1 VIASRRNS
9 SIAAAALIAA
19 GLAFVAC
26 RTPGATP
33 ESRALEPDIRFSTT
47 IPDVADRTA
56 AELAAA
62 ALASD
67 PAATARALRRLA
79 AIDRVLLAAEEP
91 PTGLGPVAAD
101 LVNAM
106 FDDPRRYREATREL
120 LEEGDLDPVLRA
132 RLEQVEHDDPLKLA
146 SKRMR
151 DLKVLAFGRA
161 FNAVAEPVGKS
172 IMTQAIAPYRLA
184 SSAIKYAID
193 LYTQPAML
201 LQERQALVH
210 WKHFVRRHSD
220 APEVPEIQKRI
231 RRSEGHWHE
240 LKRDRAMRM
249 AKWALDA
256 DAPGLALV
264 HADRALRH
272 EPDDAAAARVHTH
285 ARSRLLARRDDLR
298 RSVSADPDLAIA
310 PEAARALAEVLLD
323 PGTDVR
329 PAALALLEADPE
341 GPLADEARFALAL
354 GRGEA
359 GDESG
364 MWEEFEA
371 LGESESAETN
381 MGRHATAL
389 VLDPTRNAYS
399 AFLRARSDDRWD
411 QARWVMLGPWYRGGP
426 ERGLPRA
433 AEWILGLPAVARSI
447 GGTPFRLIQ
456 MPFQSRPNAGRAAQL
471 HARRYL
477 ARRPQGAHAGELRE
491 WLGSYEANR
500 GNWLGVLAVAE
511 AEPGLD
517 PERRQELRE
526 MAAKQALEIA
536 SREPR
541 RDARNLMLRRTTREF
556 PETAAGRSAGRLV
569 RANIKEATPL
579 HIRIS
584 RGFLL
589 ENPQLAGPQ
598 GLGLKPG
605 LLDGNAANGELHPE
619 GVSLLGGRVLELG
632 FLGPSGNDKHPPTH
646 VREKLSDER
655 LARLVSRL
663 EETSFRNE
671 LLDAEDDLLPDAQ
684 RDVYFERV
692 RLGLADDIDQRAS
705 ADSHYVYQGMRERY
719 GLVRSRESILPF
731 DLVLQGSLSDLSL
744 GAFPRIRR
752 PRETPD
758 AFLYK

>member
-1 VIASRRNS
+1 VIASRPDS
-9 SIAAAALIAA
+9 SLAAAALVAA
-19 GLAFVAC
+19 GLAVVAC

-56 AELAAA
+56 VELAAA
-62 ALASD
+62 ALVSD
-67 PAATARALRRLA
+67 PAATERALRRLA
-79 AIDRVLLAAEEP
+79 AIDTVLLAADEP

-106 FDDPRRYREATREL
+106 VDDPRRYRAATREL
-120 LEEGDLDPVLRA
+120 LEGDDLDPVVRA
-132 RLEQVEHDDPLKLA
+132 RLEQVELDDPLKLA

-151 DLKVLAFGRA
+151 DVKVLAFGRA

-172 IMTQAIAPYRLA
+172 IMTQAVAPYRLA
-184 SSAIKYAID
+184 NSAIKYAID
-193 LYTQPAML
+193 LYTQPAIL

-210 WKHFVRRHSD
+210 WKNFLKQNSD
-220 APEVPEIQKRI
+220 APEAPEIQKRI
-231 RRSEGHWHE
+231 RKSEGRWHE

-249 AKWALDA
+249 AKWALDR

-264 HADRALRH
+264 HAERALRH
-272 EPDDAAAARVHTH
+272 EPEDAAAARAHTR
-285 ARSRLLARRDDLR
+285 ARSRLLVRRDKLR

-310 PEAARALAEVLLD
+310 PETARDLAQALLD
-323 PGTDVR
+323 PGADIR

-359 GDESG
+359 SDESG
-364 MWEEFEA
+364 MWEDFEA
-371 LGESESAETN
+371 LGEGDPAETN
-381 MGRHATAL
+381 MGRHAAAL

-399 AFLRARSDDRWD
+399 AFQRAQRDDRWE
-411 QARWVMLGPWYRGGP
+411 QARWVMLGPWYRGAP
-426 ERGLPRA
+426 DRGLPRA
-433 AEWILGLPAVARSI
+433 AEWLLGLPAVAQSI
-447 GGTPFRLIQ
+447 GGTPLRLIQ
-456 MPFQSRPNAGRAAQL
+456 MPFQSRPTAGSAGGRAAQVAGVL
-471 HARRYL
+471 RGEPRQLVGRPLRRGGGAGPGPGTAPGAAGNGRAAGPRHRLPRTAARR
-477 ARRPQGAHAGELRE
+477 AQP
-491 WLGSYEANR
+491 
-500 GNWLGVLAVAE
+500 
-511 AEPGLD
+511 D
-517 PERRQELRE
+517 
-526 MAAKQALEIA
+526 AA
-536 SREPR
+536 P
-541 RDARNLMLRRTTREF
+541 
-556 PETAAGRSAGRLV
+556 
-569 RANIKEATPL
+569 
-579 HIRIS
+579 
-584 RGFLL
+584 
-589 ENPQLAGPQ
+589 GPQ

-632 FLGPSGNDKHPPTH
+632 FVAPSGNPKHPPTR
-646 VREKLSDER
+646 VREKLSEER
-655 LARLVSRL
+655 LARLVSQL

-671 LLDAEDDLLPDAQ
+671 LLDAENDVGPDAQ

-692 RLGLADDIDQRAS
+692 RLGLSDDIDLRAS

>member
-1 VIASRRNS
+1 VIASRPDS
-9 SIAAAALIAA
+9 SLAAAALVAA
-19 GLAFVAC
+19 GLAVVAC

-33 ESRALEPDIRFSTT
+33 ESRALEPDIHFSTT

-56 AELAAA
+56 VDLAAA
-62 ALASD
+62 ALVSD
-67 PAATARALRRLA
+67 PAATERALRRLA
-79 AIDRVLLAAEEP
+79 AIDTVLLAADEP

-106 FDDPRRYREATREL
+106 VDDPRRYREATREL
-120 LEEGDLDPVLRA
+120 LEEGDLDPVVRA
-132 RLEQVEHDDPLKLA
+132 RLEQVEDDDPLKLA
-146 SKRMR
+146 NKRMR
-151 DLKVLAFGRA
+151 DVKVLAFGRA

-172 IMTQAIAPYRLA
+172 IMTQAVAPYRLA
-184 SSAIKYAID
+184 NSAIKYAID
-193 LYTQPAML
+193 LYTRPAIL

-210 WKHFVRRHSD
+210 WKNFLKRNSD
-220 APEVPEIQKRI
+220 SPEAPEVQKRI
-231 RRSEGHWHE
+231 RKSEGRWHE

-249 AKWALDA
+249 AKWALDR

-264 HADRALRH
+264 HAERALRH
-272 EPDDAAAARVHTH
+272 EPEDAAAARAHTR
-285 ARSRLLARRDDLR
+285 ARSRLLARRDNLR

-310 PEAARALAEVLLD
+310 PETARGLAQALLD
-323 PGTDVR
+323 PGADIR
-329 PAALALLEADPE
+329 PAALALLEAEPE

-364 MWEEFEA
+364 MWEDFEA
-371 LGESESAETN
+371 LGEGDPAETN
-381 MGRHATAL
+381 MGRHAAAL

-399 AFLRARSDDRWD
+399 AFQRAQRDDRWD
-411 QARWVMLGPWYRGGP
+411 QARWILLGPWSRGAP
-426 ERGLPRA
+426 DRGLPRA
-433 AEWILGLPAVARSI
+433 AEWLLGLPAVAQSI
-447 GGTPFRLIQ
+447 GGTPLRLIQ
-456 MPFQSRPNAGRAAQL
+456 MPFQSRPNAGRAAQM

-477 ARRPQGAHAGELRE
+477 ARRPQGARARDLRK
-491 WLGSYEANR
+491 WLESYEASR
-500 GNWLGVLAVAE
+500 GNWLGVLSVAE
-511 AEPGLD
+511 AEPDLD
-517 PERRQELRE
+517 PERRRELQE
-526 MAAKQALEIA
+526 MAAQQALDIA
-536 SREPR
+536 SRERR
-541 RDARNLMLRRTTREF
+541 RDARNLMLRRVTREF
-556 PETAAGRSAGRLV
+556 PETVAGRKAGRLV
-569 RANIKEATPL
+569 RANIREATPQ

-584 RGFLL
+584 RGFLR
-589 ENPQLAGPQ
+589 ENPQVAGPQ

-632 FLGPSGNDKHPPTH
+632 FLGPSGNPKHPPTR

-655 LARLVSRL
+655 LARLVSQL

-671 LLDAEDDLLPDAQ
+671 LLDAENDVGPDAQ

-692 RLGLADDIDQRAS
+692 RLGLSDDIDLRAS